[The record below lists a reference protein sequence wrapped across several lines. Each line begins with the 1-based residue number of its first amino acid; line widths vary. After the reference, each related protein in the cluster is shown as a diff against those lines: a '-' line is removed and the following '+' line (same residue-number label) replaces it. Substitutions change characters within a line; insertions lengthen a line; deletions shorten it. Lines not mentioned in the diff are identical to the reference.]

1 MHKKRPQSRCL
12 NLALRPLEKTR
23 RRPTLP
29 HKKSCSTIGAKELN
43 FRVRDGI
50 GCGLLAIATGEIFR
64 LNADCSALLRAC
76 ILGRLRS
83 YSAESSS
90 TYPLGTT
97 AGTHPPCEHFRPNL
111 QPLAT
116 ASQSPFRPGP
126 EGKEL
131 TKRCGDAQLQVNRL
145 RVYDLVL
152 MDVTDA
158 FEKRRRGQASRPIST
173 G

>member
-1 MHKKRPQSRCL
+1 MHGATDSAVVPARYGEDGWREYAADAQKEKARSRRSKRGCGL
-12 NLALRPLEKTR
+12 LKGTLAATYS
-23 RRPTLP
+23 PTQQM
-29 HKKSCSTIGAKELN
+29 CSTIGAKELN

-90 TYPLGTT
+90 TYPRGTT

-126 EGKEL
+126 EGKEP
-131 TKRCGDAQLQVNRL
+131 TKRCGDAQLQVNPK
-145 RVYDLVL
+145 RV
-152 MDVTDA
+152 
-158 FEKRRRGQASRPIST
+158 K
-173 G
+173 